1 MKKVFFFLALAGTT
15 FVTSCN
21 SDDDNGTTTP
31 VAPVATSI
39 VLTSDVETVEVGGAF
54 TFTVTDDLAADVT
67 STSTFLVNN
76 VAIESN
82 VFTST
87 EAGTFTVKAQNGTLE
102 SAPVTVTV
110 TAPAIVEADNSIVVD
125 GVNYVTD
132 KSILYYLGTEGN
144 INYWAVN
151 AYNQVGTG
159 AAATYPNDVFIY
171 ITSAQV
177 STTTL
182 ELPTITTYTK
192 GVETAVNNIFDV
204 ELILNSEDYALFTD
218 VNTVNF
224 NLTAITATSTVQ
236 NWSFNYAS
244 TLNDGT
250 VISGDFEGDFGFSD
264 ETATGKLAVGKNAK
278 IVKTT
283 KAEALAKGKSIVGK
297 K

>member
-144 INYWAVN
+144 INY
-151 AYNQVGTG
+151 
-159 AAATYPNDVFIY
+159 
-171 ITSAQV
+171 
-177 STTTL
+177 
-182 ELPTITTYTK
+182 
-192 GVETAVNNIFDV
+192 
-204 ELILNSEDYALFTD
+204 
-218 VNTVNF
+218 
-224 NLTAITATSTVQ
+224 
-236 NWSFNYAS
+236 
-244 TLNDGT
+244 
-250 VISGDFEGDFGFSD
+250 
-264 ETATGKLAVGKNAK
+264 
-278 IVKTT
+278 
-283 KAEALAKGKSIVGK
+283 
-297 K
+297 